1 VTSGAQVSDDPD
13 EYPVAGRYELGPV
26 IGVGSSAVVRR
37 GRDLYDGGQVAVKLF
52 HSDASAHDR
61 RQQRQEMVALA
72 QLEHPGLVGL
82 HDGGTEAGRPFV
94 VTDLVEGPTLA
105 ERILDGPIPV
115 DEVRE
120 LGAQLADA
128 LAAVHAGGF
137 VHRDLKPANILLG
150 DGSRPRLADFGIS
163 RALESTAATTAG
175 CVVGTAAYLAPEQVR
190 GAPIGPPTDIYA
202 LGLVL
207 LEAVTGEREYP
218 GAALESAT
226 SRLYRAPAVPS
237 QLPADLAD
245 LLEAMTAGEPAERPT
260 AAEVAAVLVQRPA
273 AELVAEAGG
282 STDRHLGR
290 RSRHRRPTG
299 RGRRVGMPLAA
310 AAVLLLAAIVGSLTL
325 FAGPAE
331 QAGPASAGVPVQ
343 IPIEEKAADVSAVTF
358 R

>member
-1 VTSGAQVSDDPD
+1 M
-13 EYPVAGRYELGPV
+13 

-37 GRDLYDGGQVAVKLF
+37 GRDLQDGGAVAVKLF
-52 HSDASAHDR
+52 HSDASDHDR
-61 RQQRQEMVALA
+61 RQQRQEMEALA

-105 ERILDGPIPV
+105 ERILDGPVPV

-190 GAPIGPPTDIYA
+190 GAPIGPPTDVYA
-202 LGLVL
+202 LALVL
-207 LEAVTGEREYP
+207 LEAITGQREYP

-226 SRLYRAPAVPS
+226 SRLYRAPTIPAR
-237 QLPADLAD
+237 LPEDLSN
-245 LLEAMTAGEPAERPT
+245 LLSRMTAADPDGRPS
-260 AAEVAAVLVQRPA
+260 AAEV

-282 STDRHLGR
+282 STDRHIGR
-290 RSRHRRPTG
+290 RSRHRRSTG
-299 RGRRVGMPLAA
+299 NGRRLGMPVAA
-310 AAVLLLAAIVGSLTL
+310 AAVLVLAIVVGALTL
-325 FAGPAE
+325 FAGPDE
-331 QAGPASAGVPVQ
+331 HAGPESARVPVQ
-343 IPIEEKAADVSAVTF
+343 IPIEEKAVEISAVTF